1 MKKELVPG
9 YQLPGI
15 PSLFHEAF
23 SDCEQHHKA
32 LQEEKKLPGPEQL
45 AWIGVLFPGTPEE
58 YYPIVLTTG
67 PSNSVTL
74 TPVKL
79 HCRQVISTLQSVLT
93 MRAASISENV
103 ARQ

>member
-15 PSLFHEAF
+15 PGLFHEAF

-58 YYPIVLTTG
+58 YPTALTTG
-67 PSNSVTL
+67 PSNSVNPI
-74 TPVKL
+74 PVKL
-79 HCRQVISTLQSVLT
+79 QVISTL
-93 MRAASISENV
+93 
-103 ARQ
+103 